1 MEEKDIYKTIVCPAT
16 KDNPRNS
23 EGSFVELSNGQLL
36 LAYTYFYGGAADNS
50 PAYIASRFSQD
61 RGKTW
66 SKKDTLLIENEG
78 KENVM
83 SVSLLRLASGEIAL
97 GYMVKNSW
105 GDCRFYLRKS
115 NDEGK
120 SWKERVCTIPEKG
133 YFVVNND
140 RLVQLSSGRII
151 VPAAYHSCKDETF
164 NTWSHRAVAMCFYSD
179 DNGESWK
186 KSKTVLEAPKKSKS
200 GLQEPGVI
208 ELKDGSLMMWAR
220 TDLGCQYLSYSKD
233 EGNTWSKS
241 FPSEIISPCSPAS
254 IKRIPATRDLL
265 LIYNDHSGR
274 FPYPVEQPGK
284 RTPLVAAISKD
295 EGESWQNYKILEDDP
310 DGWYCY
316 TAITFLKEKVIL
328 AYCAGNSK
336 IGGLNLLQIT
346 LFNQKWLYK

>member
-1 MEEKDIYKTIVCPAT
+1 MKKIRLLPPA
-16 KDNPRNS
+16 KNNPRNS
-23 EGSFVELSNGQLL
+23 EGSILKLKDGSLL
-36 LAYTYFYGGAADNS
+36 LAYTHFYGGARDNS
-50 PAYIASRFSQD
+50 PAYIAARFSQD
-61 RGKTW
+61 GGETW
-66 SKKDTLLIENEG
+66 SKKDTLLIKNEG

-83 SVSLLRLASGEIAL
+83 SVSLLRLASGEISL

-105 GDCRFYLRKS
+105 KDCRFYLRKS
-115 NDEGK
+115 NNEGE
-120 SWKERVCTIPEKG
+120 SWGERICAISEKG

-151 VPAAYHSCKDETF
+151 VPAAYHTCEDGTF
-164 NTWSHRAVAMCFYSD
+164 NTWSPRGVAMCFYSD
-179 DNGESWK
+179 DNGKTWER
-186 KSKTVLEAPKKSKS
+186 SKTILEAPGKSKS

-208 ELKDGSLMMWAR
+208 ELKNGSLMMWAR
-220 TDLGCQYLSYSKD
+220 TDLGSQYISYSKD
-233 EGNTWSKS
+233 EGNTWSKA

-254 IKRIPATRDLL
+254 IKRIPQTDDLL

-274 FPYPVEQPGK
+274 FPYRSGK

-295 EGESWQNYKILEDDP
+295 EGNTWQNHKLLENEP

-346 LFNQKWLYK
+346 LFDYKWLYKG